1 MYGLFCAPTKR
12 LPPKK
17 SSSYNDEM
25 DVEAERVVGER
36 VRDLRIERGVSLRKF
51 ALENDFNPNVISRI
65 ERGDHNI
72 TLETLL
78 RLSRAL
84 KTTPAE
90 LLRGIT

>member
-1 MYGLFCAPTKR
+1 MET
-12 LPPKK
+12 
-17 SSSYNDEM
+17 D
-25 DVEAERVVGER
+25 AERVIGER
-36 VRDLRIERGVSLRKF
+36 VRDLRVKLRVSLRQF
-51 ALENDFNPNVISRI
+51 AAQNDFNPNVISRI
-65 ERGDHNI
+65 ERGDHNM

>member
-1 MYGLFCAPTKR
+1 
-12 LPPKK
+12 
-17 SSSYNDEM
+17 M
-25 DVEAERVVGER
+25 DIEVERIVGER
-36 VRDLRIERGVSLRKF
+36 VRELRVRSGVSLRQF
-51 ALENDFNPNVISRI
+51 SAQNDFNPNVISRI

-84 KTTPAE
+84 DTTPAE

>member
-1 MYGLFCAPTKR
+1 
-12 LPPKK
+12 
-17 SSSYNDEM
+17 
-25 DVEAERVVGER
+25 
-36 VRDLRIERGVSLRKF
+36 
-51 ALENDFNPNVISRI
+51 LENDFNPNVISRI

>member
-1 MYGLFCAPTKR
+1 M
-12 LPPKK
+12 
-17 SSSYNDEM
+17 M
-25 DVEAERVVGER
+25 DIEVERIVGER
-36 VRDLRIERGVSLRKF
+36 VRELRVRSGVSLRQF
-51 ALENDFNPNVISRI
+51 SAQNDFNPNVISRI

-84 KTTPAE
+84 NTTPAE